1 MINLLML
8 SEDKVEEYVA
18 NQIYGSESAFDEG
31 HIGKRLWTRI
41 ITSSLLVGR
50 WRALMNELDRVNKLD
65 SSFVKEETTEVK
77 FSEEDMKT
85 LTDALGI
92 VEYAKGMPE
101 RLANH
106 SIRAMEILKKIDKKI
121 YAAKDV
127 HEAVRS
133 KMPSNA
139 FTIANIT
146 KILFI
151 GWRAPQPFIDAFLKE
166 SKQAGFDELVHF
178 PFIFRPPIKLSAG
191 FLKVFTKINQF
202 LYLWVI
208 VNLAIGVLTSLIA
221 VIQTARVDKFIE
233 DSDVKYIKDYYNL
246 IYKDLSKIYKV
257 SAKDGKSM
265 VERLDAIISNKTKT
279 AWEYQK
285 KVDFVNLL
293 KKSAP
298 AQVDALKAGVKIM
311 TSKEY
316 ASIVRTT
323 KAIITASYKINSSFE
338 DGARYEEMVSLLET
352 NQLVMSK
359 VVEAYVK
366 IIKEMR
372 KF

>member
-8 SEDKVEEYVA
+8 PEDKVEEYVI
-18 NQIYGSESAFDEG
+18 NQVYGNESAFNEG
-31 HIGKRLWTRI
+31 HIGNRLWTRI
-41 ITSSLLVGR
+41 ITSSILVGR

-85 LTDALGI
+85 LTDAMNI

-101 RLANH
+101 KLANH
-106 SIRAMEILKKIDKKI
+106 SLRAFEILKKIDKKI
-121 YAAKDV
+121 YAAKDMHNKV
-127 HEAVRS
+127 KSV
-133 KMPSNA
+133 MPSNTFA
-139 FTIANIT
+139 IANIT

-151 GWRAPQPFIDAFLKE
+151 GWRAPKPFLDAFLKE
-166 SKQAGFDELVHF
+166 SKEAGFDELVHF
-178 PFIFRPPIKLSAG
+178 PFIFRPPIRLSAG
-191 FLKVFTKINQF
+191 FLKAFSMINRF

-208 VNLAIGVLTSLIA
+208 TNLAIGVLTSLIA

-233 DSDVKYIKDYYNL
+233 PEDVKYVKDYYNL
-246 IYKDLSKIYKV
+246 IYKDLTKIYKV
-257 SAKDGKSM
+257 SAKDGQSI
-265 VERLDAIISNKTKT
+265 VDRLDSIIKNKNKTS
-279 AWEYQK
+279 WEYQK

-293 KKSAP
+293 KTSAP
-298 AQVDALKAGVKIM
+298 KQVSELKDGVKIM
-311 TSKEY
+311 QSKEY

-338 DGARYEEMVSLLET
+338 EGARYEEMVSLLET